1 MRLLVLETIALGR
14 ADMVTRRLT
23 PPYVVH
29 LPPKRAA
36 RLRAELASIGVPFGI
51 PLGVDVPE
59 PRDDG
64 EAWFYFGT
72 VLGDVHVWG
81 RIA

>member
-1 MRLLVLETIALGR
+1 MKLLVLETIALGR
-14 ADMVTRRLT
+14 ADMAAAAKL
-23 PPYVVH
+23 PPYVAH

-36 RLRAELASIGVPFGI
+36 RLVAELASLGVPFGI
-51 PLGVDVPE
+51 PLGRDVPDHRE
-59 PRDDG
+59 DG
-64 EAWFYFGT
+64 EAWIYLGL